1 MKGWLKRFFR
11 KFVLN
16 FRKNPLPTDIIELEK
31 ILSYT
36 FKDRELITN
45 ALTHRSYAYTNHDD
59 MMKSNERI
67 EFLGDSVL
75 ELIVSENLFT
85 AYPKLREGDLTK
97 IRAVIVSKS
106 NLSKVAGRI
115 GISRYILL
123 SQSEDLS
130 GGRARASILADAL
143 EAIIGALYLDGG
155 LKAAEEFITATLLPD
170 IENGNKL
177 PLDKNHKNIL
187 LEWVQANK
195 NGYPI
200 YKTISEEGP
209 DHEKQFHI
217 EVYVEGQSLGTGTG
231 RSKKEAQ
238 QNAALDALKQL
249 GMLKNAKRA

>member
-1 MKGWLKRFFR
+1 MKEWLKGFFR
-11 KFVLN
+11 EFLLKFREN
-16 FRKNPLPTDIIELEK
+16 ALPTDIIELEK

-59 MMKSNERI
+59 MMKSNERL
-67 EFLGDSVL
+67 EFLGDAVL

-106 NLSKVAGRI
+106 NLSKVARHI
-115 GISRYILL
+115 GINRYILL

-130 GGRARASILADAL
+130 GGRTRASILADTF
-143 EAIIGALYLDGG
+143 EAIIGALYLDGD

-177 PLDKNHKNIL
+177 PEDKNYKNIL

-209 DHEKQFHI
+209 DHDKQFHI
-217 EVYVEGQSLGTGTG
+217 EVYVEGQPFGTGTG

-249 GMLKNAKRA
+249 SLIDGIKRA